1 MQSSV
6 PPGLP
11 TNGTDCYINASLQ
24 ALAALSSLR
33 MALEG
38 NLCLNQQNYL
48 ILASL
53 KFLNRLEVNSD
64 GHLKN
69 HERLRNFFGLGKF
82 GDSREVSLWILHSI
96 KSNTMASEPADLFG
110 MVENWRMCTNC
121 TYQIKELSAEM
132 NCVFS
137 FHT

>member
-82 GDSREVSLWILHSI
+82 GVSMIMLDINNSI

-121 TYQIKELSAEM
+121 TYQ
-132 NCVFS
+132 
-137 FHT
+137 